1 MRRILPILISI
12 VLLTSCGVGSY
23 TISSGRADGA
33 GVFFTAAKAFP
44 VEVCV
49 DGSLYSVST
58 VKAKAYKNDRRIR
71 KTSENMIMLPAG
83 KHEVEVRR
91 DGNVLY
97 SKVIFISSGENRV
110 IEL

>member
-1 MRRILPILISI
+1 MKRIFAILISI

-23 TISSGRADGA
+23 TISSGRADEG
-33 GVFFTAAKAFP
+33 GVFFTASKAFP
-44 VEVCV
+44 VEVCI
-49 DGSLYSVST
+49 DGNLYSVNT

-71 KTSENMIMLPAG
+71 QTAGNTIVLSAG
-83 KHEVEVRR
+83 KHEIEVRR